1 MEPRWI
7 VGPRYFIL
15 TDQRGETGQSQP
27 GRGDLQCATPPPPR
41 PSRTLPLTE
50 KHVLS
55 RASTAV
61 CTRGASRGG
70 GGEVME
76 PPECLKSSLV
86 HPSAPPGPRS

>member
-27 GRGDLQCATPPPPR
+27 GRGDLQHAHPPPHPR
-41 PSRTLPLTE
+41 TPPLTE

-55 RASTAV
+55 RASAAV
-61 CTRGASRGG
+61 CTRGASGG
-70 GGEVME
+70 GGE
-76 PPECLKSSLV
+76 
-86 HPSAPPGPRS
+86 